1 MTDHNN
7 AIDDLRAQLVEICD
21 DPDLTNRDAL
31 DRIRAVLAAIN
42 AAPLDRVQVG
52 PGAGG
57 PSTADRVQWLLS

>member
-31 DRIRAVLAAIN
+31 DRIRAVLAATNTVPI
-42 AAPLDRVQVG
+42 G
-52 PGAGG
+52 PGAGWTG
-57 PSTADRVQWLLS
+57 CRRPSTADRERWLLS